1 MDVFFILFFS
11 LIAVLL
17 FFILSPI
24 IRLIRQIQK
33 IKKTFYQQTT
43 KAQERRSQ
51 SAQEPRQQAPTKKI
65 FTPDEG
71 EYVDFEE
78 ITDESKSQ

>member
-1 MDVFFILFFS
+1 MDAFFFIFLL
-11 LIAVLL
+11 LITTLL

-24 IRLIRQIQK
+24 IRLIRQFQK

-78 ITDESKSQ
+78 ITDENK

>member
-1 MDVFFILFFS
+1 MDAFFFIFLLS
-11 LIAVLL
+11 IAVLL

-51 SAQEPRQQAPTKKI
+51 SSQKPRQQAQTKKI

>member
-51 SAQEPRQQAPTKKI
+51 SAQESRQQAQTKKI

-78 ITDESKSQ
+78 ITDENK

>member
-1 MDVFFILFFS
+1 MDAFFFIFLLS
-11 LIAVLL
+11 IAVLL

-24 IRLIRQIQK
+24 IRLMRQFQK

-51 SAQEPRQQAPTKKI
+51 SAQESRQQAQTKKI

-78 ITDESKSQ
+78 ITDENKSQ

>member
-51 SAQEPRQQAPTKKI
+51 SSQEPRQQAQTKKI

>member
-11 LIAVLL
+11 LIALLL
-17 FFILSPI
+17 FFLLSPI
-24 IRLIRQIQK
+24 IHLIRQFQK

-51 SAQEPRQQAPTKKI
+51 SAQKPRQQAQTKKI

>member
-11 LIAVLL
+11 LIALLL
-17 FFILSPI
+17 FFLLSPI
-24 IRLIRQIQK
+24 IHLIRQIQK

-43 KAQERRSQ
+43 KAQERRTQ
-51 SAQEPRQQAPTKKI
+51 SSQEPRQQAQTKKI

-78 ITDESKSQ
+78 ITDENK

>member
-51 SAQEPRQQAPTKKI
+51 SAQESRQQAQTKKI

>member
-1 MDVFFILFFS
+1 MDGFFFIFLLS
-11 LIAVLL
+11 IAVLL
-17 FFILSPI
+17 LSPI
-24 IRLIRQIQK
+24 IRLIRQFQK

-51 SAQEPRQQAPTKKI
+51 SSQEPRQQAPTKKI

>member
-11 LIAVLL
+11 LIALLL
-17 FFILSPI
+17 FFLLSPI
-24 IRLIRQIQK
+24 IHLIRQFQK

-51 SAQEPRQQAPTKKI
+51 SSQEPRQQAQTKKI

>member
-11 LIAVLL
+11 LIALLL
-17 FFILSPI
+17 FFLLSPI
-24 IRLIRQIQK
+24 IHLIRQFQK

-51 SAQEPRQQAPTKKI
+51 SSQEPRQQAQTKKI

-78 ITDESKSQ
+78 ITDENKSQ

>member
-11 LIAVLL
+11 LIALLL
-17 FFILSPI
+17 FFLLSPI
-24 IRLIRQIQK
+24 IHLIRQFQK

-51 SAQEPRQQAPTKKI
+51 SAQESRQQAPTKKI